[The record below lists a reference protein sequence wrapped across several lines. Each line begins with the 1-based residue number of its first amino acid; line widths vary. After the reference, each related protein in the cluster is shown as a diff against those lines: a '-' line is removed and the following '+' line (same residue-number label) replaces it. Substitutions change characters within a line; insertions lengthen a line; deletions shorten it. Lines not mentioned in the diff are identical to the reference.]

1 MMIMSNKHIGDSW
14 ETVRQQLYTPT
25 EIAES
30 DLRVAIISE
39 LVKARQEKGL
49 SQKELEVLSGVRQP
63 IIARLEKGTTNP
75 RLDTIL
81 KLLAPLGKTL
91 VLADIKEDICK

>member
-1 MMIMSNKHIGDSW
+1 M
-14 ETVRQQLYTPT
+14 
-25 EIAES
+25 
-30 DLRVAIISE
+30 
-39 LVKARQEKGL
+39 
-49 SQKELEVLSGVRQP
+49 LSGVRQP

-91 VLADIKEDICK
+91 VLADIKQDV